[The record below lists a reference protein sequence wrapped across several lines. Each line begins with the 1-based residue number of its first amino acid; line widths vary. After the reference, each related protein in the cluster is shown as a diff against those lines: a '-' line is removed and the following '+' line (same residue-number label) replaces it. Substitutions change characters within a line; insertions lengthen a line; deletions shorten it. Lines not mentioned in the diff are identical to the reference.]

1 MSFDLTGKNIF
12 VAGETGMVGRAML
25 RALSHEDVTILSAP
39 HRQLDLTDKEQT
51 LTWLNE
57 NKPDVI
63 VMAAGKVGG
72 IGANAADP
80 KGFYNQNK
88 SMAENII
95 HGAYEVGVEKLLYL
109 GSSCIY
115 PKMAKQPIKEEALL
129 TGALE
134 PTNEAYALAKIAGL
148 QLCEFYN
155 TTHGKDF
162 ISAMPCNLYG
172 PHDHFDKEKSH
183 VIPALFQKFYEAK
196 ESGLE
201 SVTLWGTG
209 TALREF
215 SHVDD
220 LAEALVL
227 LLKDYNG
234 AQHINVGSGEEINI
248 SDLAREI
255 KDIVGFRGEIIFDDR
270 MPDGTPRKLL
280 DNSKINAMGWTAK
293 TPLKEG
299 LLKTYQWYLENKA

>member
-1 MSFDLTGKNIF
+1 MSFDLAGKKVF

-39 HRQLDLTDKEQT
+39 HSQLDLTDKEQT

-57 NKPDVI
+57 NKPNVI

-80 KGFYNQNK
+80 DGFYNQNK
-88 SMAENII
+88 NMAENVID
-95 HGAYEVGVEKLLYL
+95 GAYEAGVEKLLYL

-115 PKMAKQPIKEEALL
+115 PKISAQPIKEEALL
-129 TGALE
+129 TGELE
-134 PTNEAYALAKIAGL
+134 PTNEAYARAKIKGL
-148 QLCEFYN
+148 QLCKFYN
-155 TTHGKDF
+155 KTYSKEF

-172 PHDHFDKEKSH
+172 SYDHFDKEKSH

-196 ESGLE
+196 ESE
-201 SVTLWGTG
+201 MEQVTIWGTG
-209 TALREF
+209 EALREF
-215 SHVDD
+215 LHVDD

-234 AQHINVGSGEEINI
+234 AQHINVGSGEEISI
-248 SDLAREI
+248 YDLAQQI
-255 KDIVGFRGEIIFDDR
+255 KGIVGFRGEIIFDDT
-270 MPDGTPRKLL
+270 MPDGTPRKVL
-280 DNSKINAMGWTAK
+280 DNSKINAMGWKAK